1 MILLSGILEN
11 IKTRKDK
18 TVVLSF
24 GANEET
30 PEKMGNLFSIAN
42 QHCYFAIK
50 NEPFVDAELE
60 VVKDLKTDFNNI
72 KSKSQRLRAVL
83 FVAWKNKN
91 EGYEDFESYYQ
102 NKMEK
107 FIDHVKTKIES

>member
-30 PEKMGNLFSIAN
+30 PEKMGQLFSIAN
-42 QHCYFAIK
+42 QHCYVAIK
-50 NEPFVDAELE
+50 NEPFVESELDTLKE
-60 VVKDLKTDFNNI
+60 LKTDFDNI

-83 FVAWKNKN
+83 FVAWKSDTQGFA
-91 EGYEDFESYYQ
+91 EFENYYHS
-102 NKMEK
+102 KMEK
-107 FIDHVKTKIES
+107 FIDHIKSKILD

>member
-18 TVVLSF
+18 TVVLSL
-24 GANEET
+24 GSNEET
-30 PEKMGNLFSIAN
+30 PEKMGKLFSIAN

-50 NEPFVDAELE
+50 NEPFVEAELD
-60 VVKDLKTDFNNI
+60 VIKDLKTDFDNI

-83 FVAWKNKN
+83 FVAWKSNSDGF
-91 EGYEDFESYYQ
+91 EEFESYYQ